1 MITIEYVETHGWDAA
16 IRGMRNSYN
25 SWGESDSYF
34 EEGLPTC
41 DSIVLGQKDYSLM
54 MRLVSTGSTSETK
67 FRRFITVYFDVVA
80 PFYWWKQFD
89 TYKVGTVSNSCSTM
103 HTLMNRPIETED
115 ISYDISESDPQV
127 AKATSEL
134 VRIMIK
140 YLNNR
145 MNFFRASGDQ
155 ECWREVIQL
164 LPSGYN
170 QRRTICTNYEVLA
183 KIYKERK
190 NHKLTEWHT
199 FCEWIESLPWSDII
213 IGRKDE

>member
-1 MITIEYVETHGWDAA
+1 MITIEYVDTYGWDAA

-25 SWGESDSYF
+25 SWEESDSDYY
-34 EEGLPTC
+34 EGN
-41 DSIVLGQKDYSLM
+41 IVLGQKDYSLM
-54 MRLVSTGSTSETK
+54 MRLVSSGNTSETK

-103 HTLMNRPIETED
+103 HTLMNRPIDTAD
-115 ISYDISESDPQV
+115 ISYDISESNPQV